1 MEVMLVLIIVSLLV
15 AGGFL
20 VAFLRNLNSGE
31 FDDLT
36 SPSVTMLKDEE
47 KNSFQAE

>member
-1 MEVMLVLIIVSLLV
+1 MEVMLVLIIISIMV

-20 VAFLRNLNSGE
+20 IAFLRNLNQGE

-36 SPSVTMLKDEE
+36 SPSVTMLREDE
-47 KNSFQAE
+47 KPDAAEN